1 MDRRWSDEAQSFAES
16 VGGAIRRLGGIELTR
31 RVEAD
36 PSLRRSELAPVLDGL
51 GFPEI
56 DVLGDPADAQAAAAA
71 AQAAGA
77 TAMPWPIASQLAAPH
92 GGEIPAI
99 YLGLGTP
106 ARLEHLD
113 LFDWAIAADLGART
127 PIEVAAAGPV
137 TAMPLDPFGVNTRVS
152 SRNGT
157 PAASDLIVRAVDAH
171 IVLTAYYVLGAL
183 ESAVTMAA
191 VYARE
196 RHQFDRPIGD
206 FGAIQWRLS
215 DIVVARDG
223 LTEIAGFTLWRFCER
238 LATPADTLA
247 LRLAMVEA
255 ADVVLANSHQIF
267 GAIGLCE
274 EHDLTVIDRHV
285 QSMLRRPAGL
295 NATSRLLRDAIK
307 ADGFDGV
314 FPVAPLPAPAQSEV
328 GV

>member
-1 MDRRWSDEAQSFAES
+1 MDRRWSHEAQSFAES
-16 VGGAIRRLGGIELTR
+16 VGGAVRRLGGVEFTR

-56 DVLGDPADAQAAAAA
+56 DVLADPVAAQAAAAA

-77 TAMPWPIASQLAAPH
+77 TAMPWPIASQLAAPRD
-92 GGEIPAI
+92 GGVPAV
-99 YLGLGTP
+99 YLGHGAT

-113 LFDWAIAADLGART
+113 LFEWAVLADLGTGT
-127 PIEVAAAGPV
+127 PSQVTAAGPV
-137 TAMPLDPFGVNTRVS
+137 TAMPLDPFGVNVQVS
-152 SRNGT
+152 PLDGRPVGVELVS
-157 PAASDLIVRAVDAH
+157 RAVDAH

-196 RHQFDRPIGD
+196 RHQFERPIGD

-238 LATPADTLA
+238 IATPADTLA

-285 QSMLRRPAGL
+285 QAMLRRPAGV
-295 NATSRLLRDAIK
+295 NGTSRLLRDAIIV
-307 ADGFDGV
+307 DGFDGV
-314 FPVAPLPAPAQSEV
+314 FPVAPLPTQSAI